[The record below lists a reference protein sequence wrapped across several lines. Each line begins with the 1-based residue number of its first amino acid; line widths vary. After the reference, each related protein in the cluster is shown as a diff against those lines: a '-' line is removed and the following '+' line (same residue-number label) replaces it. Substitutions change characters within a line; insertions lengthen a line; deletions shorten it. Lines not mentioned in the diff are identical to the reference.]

1 MYFIFT
7 YVNESDKIRKSILI
21 PNVKVFIS
29 LKGGGGFLYFKIKC
43 KQFLCIHNKQYI
55 LINKLYELRD
65 MSMCKFFTIG
75 DLAYKT
81 IY

>member
-1 MYFIFT
+1 MNLTKFAKEYLNTKCESLYIF
-7 YVNESDKIRKSILI
+7 KR
-21 PNVKVFIS
+21 
-29 LKGGGGFLYFKIKC
+29 GGGFLYFKIKC

>member
-1 MYFIFT
+1 MNLTKFAKEYLNTKCESLYIF
-7 YVNESDKIRKSILI
+7 KR
-21 PNVKVFIS
+21 
-29 LKGGGGFLYFKIKC
+29 GGGDFLYFKIKC

-55 LINKLYELRD
+55 LINKLYELHD

>member
-1 MYFIFT
+1 MFKNKYFILKKKKKMYFIFT

-55 LINKLYELRD
+55 LINNY
-65 MSMCKFFTIG
+65 MNYAT
-75 DLAYKT
+75 
-81 IY
+81 